1 MVVLPTHSMQE
12 TQGRQLH
19 PAIHTDIIATLSVI
33 WFRSMNKAGEVP
45 LRMPLLVSI
54 IHRIISREGTEKC
67 KKNAFNGGFV
77 NAVIKNVDGF
87 YVQIDIFFKGTPFPN
102 NGVREKNRNF

>member
-1 MVVLPTHSMQE
+1 MVVVLTHSMQV

-33 WFRSMNKAGEVP
+33 LFHSMNKASKVP

-54 IHRIISREGTEKC
+54 IHRIISREGTETC
-67 KKNAFNGGFV
+67 KKKAFNSGFV
-77 NAVIKNVDGF
+77 KAVIRNVDGF
-87 YVQIDIFFKGTPFPN
+87 YKSIYFSK
-102 NGVREKNRNF
+102 ELLSLSME